1 MPPKGKGKQ
10 VSKQGQSSTHSSDI
24 GDALIDVDH
33 SKFIIS
39 EVRHQGISN
48 TCWAIVTTVTV
59 KAFVNK
65 FGGTDKV
72 YQPKSDERDILEE
85 HAITLIDYGT
95 EKKEDGEDQRA
106 AAVVG
111 LETGGGGGAGL
122 ETRDGGG
129 CLSWIHA
136 AAAVG
141 WAGDTRW
148 RLGWSDAMAAAG
160 LERHDGDGWIGATR
174 WRPLG

>member
-65 FGGTDKV
+65 FGGV
-72 YQPKSDERDILEE
+72 GEYLSAAPYE
-85 HAITLIDYGT
+85 LIDKET
-95 EKKEDGEDQRA
+95 SFKEKKNNDPSQ
-106 AAVVG
+106 
-111 LETGGGGGAGL
+111 
-122 ETRDGGG
+122 
-129 CLSWIHA
+129 
-136 AAAVG
+136 
-141 WAGDTRW
+141 
-148 RLGWSDAMAAAG
+148 
-160 LERHDGDGWIGATR
+160 
-174 WRPLG
+174 